1 MGNPDLKDITMPDGK
16 KVKFI
21 ENGLQLSVGEDLG
34 RVTLTND
41 GKAEIITESDL
52 VIGAAMA
59 VYFKTEGTLKVSAGT
74 GIRMES
80 DAGVPDLHDG

>member
-1 MGNPDLKDITMPDGK
+1 M
-16 KVKFI
+16 
-21 ENGLQLSVGEDLG
+21 
-34 RVTLTND
+34 TLTND

-59 VYFKTEGTLKVSAGT
+59 VYLKTEGTLKVSAGT

-80 DAGVPDLHDG
+80 DAGCRICMTDDTVEVQAANIENN